1 MPLKIDNE
9 TRDRI
14 QASPLFVDLAENQFS
29 KVLDGMAVIEL
40 EPGQHLFEQGM
51 PAKAFFQL
59 LEGSVKLTRLSPDG
73 NEKVIDLIHPGQTFA
88 EAVIFNGAPGYP
100 VNAVSLSASHIVSI
114 EAASYLDVLHKSPK
128 ACMDIM
134 ARISQRLHWLVNE
147 VDRLTLHNATYRL
160 VAYLLDQT
168 PGASDET
175 CDVCLSAPKHVIASR
190 LSIKPETLSRTL
202 KRLADA
208 GLLEIQKDHV
218 VLKEIGALK
227 KLIQLESDAFPCT
240 DKKNTVAAK
249 IH

>member
-1 MPLKIDNE
+1 MPLSI
-9 TRDRI
+9 TREIRGKI
-14 QASPLFVDLAENQFS
+14 QANPLFADLDKDQFAR
-29 KVLDGMAVIEL
+29 VLNNATSIEL
-40 EPGQHLFEQGM
+40 ESGQTLFEQGM
-51 PAKAFFQL
+51 PARAFFLL

-88 EAVIFNGAPGYP
+88 EAVIFNGGPGFP
-100 VNAVSLSASHIVSI
+100 VNAVVLSPSHLVSI
-114 EAASYLDVLHKSPK
+114 DAAAYLDVLYDSPK
-128 ACMDIM
+128 ACLDIM

-160 VAYLLDQT
+160 VSYLLDQT
-168 PGASDET
+168 AGASDES

-202 KRLADA
+202 KRLSDS
-208 GLLEIQKDHV
+208 GLVEIQKDHV

-227 KLIQLESDAFPCT
+227 KLIQLETDHFPCT
-240 DKKNTVAAK
+240 DKKNTLAVE